1 MKDMIYQEVK
11 NPKLFDQ
18 PRITKN
24 GKLTQNGLF
33 AQAVEDYK
41 NGKRK
46 AEIVRAYEKIFDGV
60 WSEKGFFKLIDY
72 RYKNNGSNRRVFK
85 YILEEIEIDLRN
97 NTIKE
102 SKLKPRSR
110 IIPSNVKKEV
120 WERDKGKCLICG
132 ANDELHFD
140 HDLPYS
146 KGGTSITADN
156 VRILCARHNLQK
168 SAKIE

>member
-1 MKDMIYQEVK
+1 MPKSEKVK

-41 NGKRK
+41 NRKRK

-72 RYKNNGSNRRVFK
+72 RYKNNGSNRRAFK
-85 YILEEIEIDLRN
+85 YILEEIEIDL
-97 NTIKE
+97 
-102 SKLKPRSR
+102 
-110 IIPSNVKKEV
+110 
-120 WERDKGKCLICG
+120 
-132 ANDELHFD
+132 
-140 HDLPYS
+140 
-146 KGGTSITADN
+146 
-156 VRILCARHNLQK
+156 
-168 SAKIE
+168 IE